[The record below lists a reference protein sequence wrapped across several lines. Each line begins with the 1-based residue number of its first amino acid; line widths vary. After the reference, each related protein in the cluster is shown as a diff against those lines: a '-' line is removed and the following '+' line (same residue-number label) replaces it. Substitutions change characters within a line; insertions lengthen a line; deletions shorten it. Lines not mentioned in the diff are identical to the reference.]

1 MPTKT
6 THAPPAAPT
15 SEAQP
20 PPAPPASDTLVP
32 AAVEEP
38 APPTTNDT
46 AASPAPPTN
55 DTEAPAVAPHVAPN
69 LRQGR
74 SLRLA
79 AAYADLQ
86 LVQNSVTAAGDG
98 VAGSRPVIVICL
110 AELQAAQ
117 QALGRID
124 ERGRRISRDAHFE
137 FAWTCIHRAR
147 ALLPLIVPEDALET
161 QYLYAVERVTRMRP
175 RDARLLATLGHRSR
189 VPTDA
194 GSQRRQRL
202 SYALS
207 VAYGAADREHQQLR
221 VLRDRLMRVA
231 WLTVLALLLVVGAGT
246 WVPTLFPLCSQ
257 DQTVCPA
264 GLGAPAPADVGT
276 VAFLGLIG
284 AGLTAVLAIRR
295 GRPSSSPYRLMPALG
310 FLRIPLGGIV
320 AVLGVVLLQ
329 SGSVPGFTG
338 LADSQQIAVYAIV
351 FGFAQEAVTRLLE
364 NRARAVQDVAAAGTT
379 ASIAA
384 ASTGSPTKDADE
396 PAS

>member
-1 MPTKT
+1 MPTKD
-6 THAPPAAPT
+6 THAPPAPPT
-15 SEAQP
+15 NGRH
-20 PPAPPASDTLVP
+20 APPARPTRDTDAPHVP
-32 AAVEEP
+32 P
-38 APPTTNDT
+38 TRDTHAPPV
-46 AASPAPPTN
+46 PPNHETH
-55 DTEAPAVAPHVAPN
+55 ALPAVPHVAPS
-69 LRQGR
+69 LRQGG

-98 VAGSRPVIVICL
+98 VAGSQAVTVICL

-117 QALGRID
+117 QALGQID
-124 ERGRRISRDAHFE
+124 DHGHRISRDAHFE

-147 ALLPLIVPEDALET
+147 ALLPLIVPDDALET

-189 VPTDA
+189 VAPDA
-194 GSQRRQRL
+194 GPQRRQRL

-221 VLRDRLMRVA
+221 VLRDRLLRVS
-231 WLTVLALLLVVGAGT
+231 WLTVLALLLMVGAGT
-246 WVPTLFPLCSQ
+246 WVPTLFPLCSH
-257 DQTVCPA
+257 DETVCPA

-329 SGSVPGFTG
+329 SESVPGFAG

-384 ASTGSPTKDADE
+384 ASAGSPTRDNDE
-396 PAS
+396 PPP